1 MLPMAPKPW
10 KSAYVPKKSGKPKN
24 STKGRKTR
32 KLTNYTH
39 SIQKLGPRAFLR
51 GLWVTRCVYE
61 ALQALPMALW
71 ASRCQKMLTFW
82 FGPEKMSIFFPLKK
96 PKKMF
101 LKMYPLVLNG
111 LI

>member
-10 KSAYVPKKSGKPKN
+10 KSAYVPKKSGGNEN

-32 KLTNYTH
+32 KLTYYTH
-39 SIQKLGPRAFLR
+39 SILKLGPRAFLR

-61 ALQALPMALW
+61 ALHALPMALW

-82 FGPEKMSIFFPLKK
+82 FGPKKMSIFFSPSKN
-96 PKKMF
+96 PKKCF
-101 LKMYPLVLNG
+101 
-111 LI
+111 